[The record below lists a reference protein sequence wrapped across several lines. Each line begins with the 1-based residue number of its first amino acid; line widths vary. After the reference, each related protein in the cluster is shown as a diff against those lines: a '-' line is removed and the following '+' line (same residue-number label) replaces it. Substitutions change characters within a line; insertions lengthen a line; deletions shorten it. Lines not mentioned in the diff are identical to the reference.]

1 MNKAAKEMSVK
12 EAEKQYWNQA
22 VKSETRKPIRGFY
35 RVAETSRAY
44 YQSLLLSECPAKKV
58 LEYGCGTG
66 SHAVA
71 LARHGAKVTGIDIA
85 DVPIDIAKARA
96 RDLRL
101 NDIVFCVMDAEAM
114 QFENDSFDLVCG
126 TSVLHHLQMDKAL
139 SELARVL
146 SPEGKAIFIEPMGY
160 NPAINLFRKLTP
172 HLRSRDEHPL
182 ILRDLRLMEEFF
194 DQVNCEFFHLTS
206 LLTIPLRNT
215 QAFSL
220 FYKLLDSFDRR
231 LFKWVPTLELMA
243 WLVVITLEKPNK
255 ESGNSS

>member
-1 MNKAAKEMSVK
+1 MHKADKEISVK
-12 EAEKQYWNQA
+12 EAEKKYWNQA
-22 VKSETRKPIRGFY
+22 AKFDTRKPIRGFY

-44 YQSLLLSECPAKKV
+44 YQSLLLSECPTKKV

-66 SHAVA
+66 SHAFA

-85 DVPIDIAKARA
+85 DLPIDIANARA
-96 RDLRL
+96 RDLGL

-114 QFENDSFDLVCG
+114 QFKNDSFDLVCG
-126 TSVLHHLQMDKAL
+126 MSVLHHLQIDKAL

-146 SPEGKAIFIEPMGY
+146 RPEGKAIFIEPMGY
-160 NPAINLFRKLTP
+160 NPAINLYRKLTP
-172 HLRSRDEHPL
+172 HLRTTGEHPL
-182 ILRDLRLMEEFF
+182 RVKDFRLMEELF

-220 FYKLLDSFDRR
+220 FYKLLDSFDRK
-231 LFKWVPTLELMA
+231 LFKWVPILGLMA
-243 WLVVITLEKPNK
+243 WLVVITLEEPNK
-255 ESGNSS
+255 EFGNSG